1 MSALEVKLSDDQL
14 RDLARLIVAEM
25 NHIPMRRGT
34 VTVAEAAK
42 LLGVDQK
49 TIRRR
54 IQAGVI
60 KTVPEL
66 GATRIPL
73 AEINRLCA

>member
-25 NHIPMRRGT
+25 NHIPMRRST
-34 VTVAEAAK
+34 VTVSEASK
-42 LLGVDQK
+42 MLGVDQK

-54 IQAGVI
+54 ISAGVI

-66 GATRIPL
+66 GAIRIPL
-73 AEINRLCA
+73 SEIERLCA